1 MRIRNYTSNLR
12 NERKK
17 SKENGKKNCSFE
29 FFAVDICVWE
39 KKCYQENIYI
49 WCFYIQKKMF
59 WILIPIVCTTR
70 KRGFTLCY
78 IMLFHIFVF
87 CCFVSSCIYYCKRNV
102 ECLNCLLIE
111 KNFLHFYY
119 VFLYTYIFVRFPVVG
134 SFFAYARISIKKK
147 HLANCIYN
155 KYIQSFVY

>member
-1 MRIRNYTSNLR
+1 MNFNLNCLYYT
-12 NERKK
+12 
-17 SKENGKKNCSFE
+17 
-29 FFAVDICVWE
+29 
-39 KKCYQENIYI
+39 
-49 WCFYIQKKMF
+49 
-59 WILIPIVCTTR
+59 

-134 SFFAYARISIKKK
+134 SFFAYARISIKKSI
-147 HLANCIYN
+147 LRIVYTINIYN
-155 KYIQSFVY
+155 LLYINKREKKLKLQHYIIPLYIAKMFYHSRNKGTFILYRYT